1 MASTHSNIDPAQAD
15 LKALKGVIPLIGL
28 TGGIGSGK
36 TAVSDLLGALGAGII
51 DTDLISHQITA
62 PGGKAI
68 PLITRAFGVEFI
80 DPQGA
85 LNRPKM
91 RTLVFEDPKARQILE
106 QITHPLIQQE
116 TAKQASELAK
126 SGVPYLVFVVPLL
139 IESGSWIKFIDY
151 LVVVDCPKE
160 TQIQRVMHR
169 NNMTRSEVENILKVQ
184 ANRSAR
190 LAEANAVIENQG
202 NLNDLKPAVL
212 NLHQQILKI
221 QEGPLSSS

>member
-1 MASTHSNIDPAQAD
+1 MASTHSNLDPSQAD
-15 LKALKGVIPLIGL
+15 LKALKGVIPLVGL

-62 PGGKAI
+62 PRGKAI
-68 PLITRAFGVEFI
+68 PLITKAFGAEFI

-91 RTLVFEDPKARQILE
+91 RTLVFSDPKARQSLE

-116 TAKQASELAK
+116 TAKQASELVN

-139 IESGSWIKFIDY
+139 IESGSWVNLIDY
-151 LVVVDCPKE
+151 LVVVDCPEE

-169 NNMTRSEVENILKVQ
+169 NNMTRPEVENILKVQ
-184 ANRSAR
+184 ANRSTR

-202 NLNDLKPAVL
+202 NLDDLKPAVL
-212 NLHQQILKI
+212 NLHQQILRI
-221 QEGPLSSS
+221 QEEPLSSS